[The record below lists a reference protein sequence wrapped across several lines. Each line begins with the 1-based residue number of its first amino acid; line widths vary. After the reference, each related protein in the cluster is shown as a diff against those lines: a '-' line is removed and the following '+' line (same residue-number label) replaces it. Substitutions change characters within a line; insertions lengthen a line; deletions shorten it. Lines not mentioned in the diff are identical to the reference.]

1 MEMNTSYLESQSAK
15 VFGEQ
20 PEVKL
25 VAPCKMGAGII
36 HFLQVQRDNLI
47 KKFEQAGVQSTFFIP
62 ASGSGSRMFHF
73 LFEFLER
80 PNEEN
85 RGQVERFLNNMED
98 FAFFQKIPLEI
109 REKLKSHDVNLDEFV
124 DYLLN
129 KEGMS
134 FGDLPKGLIPFH
146 KIGPFVLNPFQEQIL
161 QGIKV
166 NEGNSSFHY
175 SIKPEHEKAIKN
187 GIESTQQLSGGKYD
201 VTFSVQNEA
210 TNSIAFDE
218 QKQPI
223 KNIDSQ
229 ILTRPAGHGALLENL
244 NSISGDIIF
253 IKNIDNIQHFG
264 KANLAIE
271 TWKYL
276 GGVAIWFEAEKNK
289 IIQNPSIDGI
299 IELNKY
305 FQFIADSEIEKL
317 KVEDIFKILNKPF
330 RVCGMV
336 RNEGQPGGGPFWV
349 EENGEV
355 TKQIVEKSQISM
367 RGEQYRLMVQSTY
380 FNPVMIAAVNKDIN
394 GKPFDLLEFRDEDKY
409 FVVKK
414 NYKGQDIYFSELPGL
429 WNGSMA
435 YWNSIFVEIPSE
447 TFSPVKTVLDLLDPS
462 HKE

>member
-1 MEMNTSYLESQSAK
+1 MEMNTLYIDSQRAK

-20 PEVKL
+20 PELKL
-25 VAPCKMGAGII
+25 VAPCKMGEGII

-47 KKFEQAGVQSTFFIP
+47 KKFEQADVQSTFFIP

-129 KEGMS
+129 KEGMN

-175 SIKPEHEKAIKN
+175 SIKNDHENDIKN
-187 GIESTQQLSGGKYD
+187 GIESTEKLSGGKYD

-210 TNSIAFDE
+210 TSSIAFDE
-218 QKQPI
+218 QQQPLKI
-223 KNIDSQ
+223 ANNH

-244 NSISGDIIF
+244 NTISADIIF
-253 IKNIDNIQHFG
+253 VKNIDNIQHFG

-289 IIQNPSIDGI
+289 IIENPSIEGL
-299 IELNKY
+299 IELNKH

-317 KVEDIFKILNKPF
+317 KGEDIFKILNRPF

-349 EENGEV
+349 EENGIIS
-355 TKQIVEKSQISM
+355 KQIVEKSQISM

-380 FNPVMIAAVNKDIN
+380 FNPVMIAAVNKDIH
-394 GKPFDLLEFRDEDKY
+394 GKPFDLLNFRDENKY

-414 NYKGQDIYFSELPGL
+414 NHKGQDVYYSELPGL

-447 TFSPVKTVLDLLDPS
+447 TFSPVKTVLDLLEPS

>member
-1 MEMNTSYLESQSAK
+1 MEMNTSYLQSQSAK

-25 VAPCKMGAGII
+25 VAPCKIGDGII

-175 SIKPEHEKAIKN
+175 SIKPEHEKAIKS
-187 GIESTQQLSGGKYD
+187 GIESTEQLSGGKYD
-201 VTFSVQNEA
+201 VTFSVQNES

-223 KNIDSQ
+223 KIAENK

-276 GGVAIWFEAEKNK
+276 GGVAIWYEAEKNK
-289 IIQNPSIDGI
+289 IMQNPSVEGL
-299 IELNKY
+299 IELNKH

-349 EENGEV
+349 EENGQV

-380 FNPVMIAAVNKDIN
+380 FNPVMIAAVNKDMN
-394 GKPFDLLEFRDEDKY
+394 GKPFDLLEFRDENKY

-435 YWNSIFVEIPSE
+435 HWNSIFVEIPSE
-447 TFSPVKTVLDLLDPS
+447 TFSPVKTVLDLLDHS

>member
-1 MEMNTSYLESQSAK
+1 MEMNTSYIDNQRAK

-25 VAPCKMGAGII
+25 VAPCKMGEGII

-47 KKFEQAGVQSTFFIP
+47 KKFEQAEVQSTFFIP

-129 KEGMS
+129 KEGMN

-175 SIKPEHEKAIKN
+175 SIKSEHENEIKN
-187 GIESTQQLSGGKYD
+187 GIESTEQLSGGKCD
-201 VTFSVQNEA
+201 VAFSVQNDA
-210 TNSIAFDE
+210 TNAIAFDE

-223 KNIDSQ
+223 EITDNQ

-244 NSISGDIIF
+244 NAISADIIF
-253 IKNIDNIQHFG
+253 VKNIDNIQHFG
-264 KANLAIE
+264 KADLAID

-289 IIQNPSIDGI
+289 IIENPSIEGL
-299 IELNKY
+299 IELNKH

-317 KVEDIFKILNKPF
+317 KVEDIFKILNRPF

-355 TKQIVEKSQISM
+355 SKQIVEKSQISM
-367 RGEQYRLMVQSTY
+367 RGEQYKLMVQSTY
-380 FNPVMIAAVNKDIN
+380 FNPVMIAAVNKDSQ
-394 GKPFDLLEFRDEDKY
+394 GKPFDLLDFRDENKY

-414 NYKGQDIYFSELPGL
+414 NHKGQDIYFSELPGL

-447 TFSPVKTVLDLLDPS
+447 TFSPVKIVLDLLDHS

>member
-1 MEMNTSYLESQSAK
+1 MKMNSSDIEIQRAR

-20 PEVKL
+20 PEVNL
-25 VAPCKMGAGII
+25 VAPCKMGEGII

-47 KKFEQAGVQSTFFIP
+47 KSFEKAAVKSTFFIP

-73 LFEFLER
+73 LFEFLEY

-109 REKLKSHDVNLDEFV
+109 REKLKSHNVNLDEFV
-124 DYLLN
+124 DYLL
-129 KEGMS
+129 KKDGMS
-134 FGDLPKGLIPFH
+134 YGDMPKGLIPFH

-175 SIKPEHEKAIKN
+175 SIKPEHEAAIAN
-187 GIESTQQLSGGKYD
+187 GIESTEQLSGGNFD
-201 VTFSVQNEA
+201 VTFSIQNDA
-210 TNSIAFDE
+210 TNSVAFDKN
-218 QKQPI
+218 QQPLM
-223 KNIDSQ
+223 IDGKE

-244 NSISGDIIF
+244 NAIESDIIF
-253 IKNIDNIQHFG
+253 IKNIDNLQHFS
-264 KANLAIE
+264 KSSLAID

-276 GGVAIWFEAEKNK
+276 GGVAIWFEDEKNK
-289 IIQNPSIDGI
+289 VLQDPT
-299 IELNKY
+299 IEGLITLNKH

-380 FNPVMIAAVNKDIN
+380 FNPVMIAAVNKDAK
-394 GKPFDLLEFRDEDKY
+394 GKPFDLFEFRDEKKY
-409 FVVKK
+409 FVVNK
-414 NYKGQDIYFSELPGL
+414 NFKGKDIYFSELPGL

-435 YWNSIFVEIPSE
+435 HWNSIFVEIPSE
-447 TFSPVKTVLDLLDPS
+447 TFSPVKTVLDLLDHS

>member
-1 MEMNTSYLESQSAK
+1 MEMNTSYLESQRAK

-25 VAPCKMGAGII
+25 VAPCKMGEGII

-47 KKFEQAGVQSTFFIP
+47 KKFEQADIQSTFFIP
-62 ASGSGSRMFHF
+62 ASGSGSRMFYF

-175 SIKPEHEKAIKN
+175 SIKPEHENAVKS
-187 GIESTQQLSGGKYD
+187 GIESTEQLSGGKYD

-210 TNSIAFDE
+210 TSSIAFAE
-218 QKQPI
+218 NKQPVI
-223 KNIDSQ
+223 ISDNQ

-264 KANLAIE
+264 KANLAID

-276 GGVAIWFEAEKNK
+276 GGIAIWFEAEKNK
-289 IIQNPSIDGI
+289 IIQNPSIGGL
-299 IELNKY
+299 IELNKH

-317 KVEDIFKILNKPF
+317 KVEDIFRILNKPF

-380 FNPVMIAAVNKDIN
+380 FNPVMIAAVNKDMN
-394 GKPFDLLEFRDEDKY
+394 GRPFDLFEYRDENKY

-414 NYKGQDIYFSELPGL
+414 KFQGQDIYFSELPGL

-447 TFSPVKTVLDLLDPS
+447 TFSPVKTVLDLLNHS

>member
-25 VAPCKMGAGII
+25 VAPCKMGDGII

-85 RGQVERFLNNMED
+85 RSQVERFLNNMED

-109 REKLKSHDVNLDEFV
+109 REKLKSQDVNLDEFV

-175 SIKPEHEKAIKN
+175 SIKPEHETAIKS
-187 GIESTQQLSGGKYD
+187 GIESTEQLSGGKYN
-201 VTFSVQNEA
+201 VSFSVQNEA

-223 KNIDSQ
+223 KNTQSQ

-289 IIQNPSIDGI
+289 IMQNPSIEGI
-299 IELNKY
+299 IELNKH

-380 FNPVMIAAVNKDIN
+380 FNPVMIAAVNKDMD
-394 GKPFDLLEFRDEDKY
+394 GKPFNLLEFRNEKKY

-414 NYKGQDIYFSELPGL
+414 NYNGQDIFFSELPGL

-447 TFSPVKTVLDLLDPS
+447 TFSPVKTVLDLLEHS

>member
-1 MEMNTSYLESQSAK
+1 MNMNTSYLESQSAK

-25 VAPCKMGAGII
+25 VAPCKMGEGII

-175 SIKPEHEKAIKN
+175 SIKPEHETAIKS
-187 GIESTQQLSGGKYD
+187 GIESTEQLSGGEYD

-223 KNIDSQ
+223 KNNESQ

-289 IIQNPSIDGI
+289 IMQNPSIEGI
-299 IELNKY
+299 IELNKH
-305 FQFIADSEIEKL
+305 FQFLAESEIEKL

-380 FNPVMIAAVNKDIN
+380 FNPVMIAAVNKDMN
-394 GKPFDLLEFRDEDKY
+394 GKPFDLLHFRDENKY

-447 TFSPVKTVLDLLDPS
+447 TFSPVKTVLDLLDHS

>member
-25 VAPCKMGAGII
+25 VAPCKMGDGII

-85 RGQVERFLNNMED
+85 RSQVERFLNNMED

-175 SIKPEHEKAIKN
+175 SIKPEHENAIKS
-187 GIESTQQLSGGKYD
+187 GIESTEQLSGGKYD
-201 VTFSVQNEA
+201 VSFSVQNEA

-223 KNIDSQ
+223 KNSDGQ
-229 ILTRPAGHGALLENL
+229 ILARPAGHGALLENL

-264 KANLAIE
+264 KSNLAIE

-289 IIQNPSIDGI
+289 IMQNPSIEGI
-299 IELNKY
+299 IELNKH

-380 FNPVMIAAVNKDIN
+380 FNPVMIAAVNKDMD
-394 GKPFDLLEFRDEDKY
+394 GKPFNLLEFRNEKKY

-414 NYKGQDIYFSELPGL
+414 NYKGQDIFFSELPGL

-447 TFSPVKTVLDLLDPS
+447 TFSPVKTVLDLLDHS

>member
-1 MEMNTSYLESQSAK
+1 MKMNSSDIEIQRAR

-20 PEVKL
+20 PEVNL
-25 VAPCKMGAGII
+25 VAPCKMGEGII

-47 KKFEQAGVQSTFFIP
+47 KSFEKAAVKSTFFIP

-73 LFEFLER
+73 LFEFLEH

-109 REKLKSHDVNLDEFV
+109 REKLKSHNVNLDEFV
-124 DYLLN
+124 DYLL
-129 KEGMS
+129 KKDGMS
-134 FGDLPKGLIPFH
+134 YGDMPKGLIPFH

-175 SIKPEHEKAIKN
+175 SIKPEHEAAIAN
-187 GIESTQQLSGGKYD
+187 GIESTEQLSGGNFD
-201 VTFSVQNEA
+201 VTFSIQNDA
-210 TNSIAFDE
+210 TNSVAFDKN
-218 QKQPI
+218 QQPLM
-223 KNIDSQ
+223 IDGNE

-244 NSISGDIIF
+244 NAIESDIIF
-253 IKNIDNIQHFG
+253 IKNIDNLQHFS
-264 KANLAIE
+264 KSSLAID

-276 GGVAIWFEAEKNK
+276 GGVAIWFEDEKNK
-289 IIQNPSIDGI
+289 VLQNPT
-299 IELNKY
+299 IEGLITLNKN

-380 FNPVMIAAVNKDIN
+380 FNPVMIAAVNKDAK
-394 GKPFDLLEFRDEDKY
+394 GKPFDLFEFRDENKY
-409 FVVKK
+409 FVVNK
-414 NYKGQDIYFSELPGL
+414 NFKGKDIYFSELPGL

-435 YWNSIFVEIPSE
+435 HWNSIFVEIPSE
-447 TFSPVKTVLDLLDPS
+447 TFSPVKTVLDLLDHS

>member
-1 MEMNTSYLESQSAK
+1 MEMNTSYLESQRAK

-25 VAPCKMGAGII
+25 VAPCKMGEGII

-47 KKFEQAGVQSTFFIP
+47 KNFEQADVQSTFFIP

-109 REKLKSHDVNLDEFV
+109 REKLKSHNVNLDEFV
-124 DYLLN
+124 DYLL
-129 KEGMS
+129 KKDGMAY
-134 FGDLPKGLIPFH
+134 GDLPKGLIPFH

-161 QGIKV
+161 QGVKV

-175 SIKPEHEKAIKN
+175 SIKTDHESAIKN
-187 GIESTQQLSGGKYD
+187 GIASSEQLSGGKFD
-201 VTFSVQNEA
+201 VTFSVQNES
-210 TNSIAFDE
+210 TNSIAFDKD
-218 QKQPI
+218 QQPLL
-223 KNIDSQ
+223 IDGNE

-244 NSISGDIIF
+244 NSIESDIIF

-264 KANLAIE
+264 KANLAID

-276 GGVAIWFEAEKNK
+276 GGVAIWFEDEKNK
-289 IIQNPSIDGI
+289 VLQNPTIDGLI
-299 IELNKY
+299 SLNKH

-349 EENGEV
+349 EENGEI

-380 FNPVMIAAVNKDIN
+380 FNPVMIAAVNKDVN
-394 GKPFDLLEFRDEDKY
+394 GKPFDLFEFRDENKY
-409 FVVKK
+409 FVVNK
-414 NYKGQDIYFSELPGL
+414 NFKGKDIYFSELPGL

-435 YWNSIFVEIPSE
+435 HWNSIFVEIPSE
-447 TFSPVKTVLDLLDPS
+447 TFSPVKTVLDLLDHS

>member
-1 MEMNTSYLESQSAK
+1 MNTSYLESQSAK

-25 VAPCKMGAGII
+25 VAPCKMGEGII

-175 SIKPEHEKAIKN
+175 SIKPEHETAIKS
-187 GIESTQQLSGGKYD
+187 GIESTEQLSGGEYD

-223 KNIDSQ
+223 KNNESQ

-289 IIQNPSIDGI
+289 IMQNPSIEGI
-299 IELNKY
+299 IELNKH
-305 FQFIADSEIEKL
+305 FQFLAESEIEKL

-380 FNPVMIAAVNKDIN
+380 FNPVMIAAVNKDMN
-394 GKPFDLLEFRDEDKY
+394 GKPFDLLHFRDENKY

-447 TFSPVKTVLDLLDPS
+447 TFSPVKTVLDLLDHS